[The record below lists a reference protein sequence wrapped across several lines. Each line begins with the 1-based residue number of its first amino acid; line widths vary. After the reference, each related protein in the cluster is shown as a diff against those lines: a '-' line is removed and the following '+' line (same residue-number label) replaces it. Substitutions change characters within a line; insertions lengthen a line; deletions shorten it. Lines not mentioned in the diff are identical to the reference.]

1 MIQSAL
7 KIEKEEN
14 KKTKKTSQAIIE
26 KTEINKIEES
36 EKALRPKTILEY
48 VGQSN
53 LKSQLNLILSSC
65 KIRSV
70 MPEHMLF
77 YGPAGLGKTT
87 ISSLISTEIG
97 ANFKAITASS
107 LQKVGDIVALLS
119 NLDDNTILFIDEIH
133 RLKAPLEE
141 SLYSAMEDQKI
152 DILIGKGNGSTTLRI
167 DLPNITIIGATTLVG
182 RLSKPLRDRFP
193 SIFQLE
199 LYNLEEMKSL
209 IMANCSKIG
218 LKLDSTA
225 VHMIAQRSRGTPR
238 IANNILKRFLDLQ
251 LVLNKDMLL
260 GQDIHEF
267 FATIGIFENGLTKSD
282 IKYLHSL
289 KDTQLSLKTLSGI
302 LMEETD
308 TIEQVIEPYLLY
320 LGLVDKDSNGRK
332 LTPKGHDTIKYLN
345 LDSVILKK

>member
-1 MIQSAL
+1 MIQSAID
-7 KIEKEEN
+7 KKETKVKVKSKAIEEKE
-14 KKTKKTSQAIIE
+14 KLTI
-26 KTEINKIEES
+26 IEES
-36 EKALRPKTILEY
+36 EKALRPKSIEEYIGQTNLKGQLHLILE
-48 VGQSN
+48 
-53 LKSQLNLILSSC
+53 SS

-87 ISSLISTEIG
+87 ISNLIASTIG

-119 NLDDNTILFIDEIH
+119 NLEENTVLFIDEIH

-152 DILIGKGNGSTTLRI
+152 DILIGKGAGSTTLRI

-182 RLSKPLRDRFP
+182 KLSKPLRDRFP

-199 LYNLEEMKSL
+199 LYNIDEIKQL
-209 IMANCSKIG
+209 INANCKKIN
-218 LKLDSTA
+218 LNLDEEA
-225 VHMIAQRSRGTPR
+225 IQLIAGRSRGTPR

-251 LVLNKDMLL
+251 LVHNKSILDKE
-260 GQDIHEF
+260 DIYRF
-267 FATIGIFENGLTKSD
+267 FATIGVYQDGLTKSD
-282 IKYLHSL
+282 LKYLNSL
-289 KDTQLSLKTLSGI
+289 RDTQLSLKTLAGV
-302 LMEETD
+302 LMEETE

-320 LGLVDKDSNGRK
+320 LGLVDKDSSGRK
-332 LTPKGHDTIKYLN
+332 LTPKGLEFVKHGFEK
-345 LDSVILKK
+345 

>member
-1 MIQSAL
+1 MINSSRTP
-7 KIEKEEN
+7 KKETTTKPKPEK
-14 KKTKKTSQAIIE
+14 KVSQAIIE
-26 KTEINKIEES
+26 IKDINKVEES
-36 EKALRPKTILEY
+36 EKALRPKRLEEY
-48 VGQSN
+48 VGQKN
-53 LKSQLNLILSSC
+53 LKSQLTLILGSC

-70 MPEHMLF
+70 MPEHILF

-87 ISSLISTEIG
+87 IANLIANEISC
-97 ANFKAITASS
+97 NFRAITASS

-119 NLDDNTILFIDEIH
+119 NMEENTILFIDEIH

-152 DILIGKGNGSTTLRI
+152 DILIGKGNGSTTLRL

-199 LYNLEEMKSL
+199 LYSLDEMVQMITVNAQKLNLSL
-209 IMANCSKIG
+209 TSEAIT
-218 LKLDSTA
+218 L
-225 VHMIAQRSRGTPR
+225 IASRSRGTPR

-251 LVLNKDMLL
+251 LVNNITLL
-260 GQDIHEF
+260 ERDDILTF
-267 FATIGIFENGLTKSD
+267 LSKIGIFEDGLTKSD
-282 IKYLHSL
+282 LKYLNSL
-289 KDTQLSLKTLSGI
+289 RDTQLSLKTLGGI

-332 LTPKGHDTIKYLN
+332 LTPRGLKYISTN
-345 LDSVILKK
+345 